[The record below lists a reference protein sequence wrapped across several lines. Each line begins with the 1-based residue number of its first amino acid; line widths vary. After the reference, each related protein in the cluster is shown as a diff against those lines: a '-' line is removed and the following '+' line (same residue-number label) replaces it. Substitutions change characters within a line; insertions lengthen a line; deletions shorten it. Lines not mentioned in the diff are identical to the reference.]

1 MLRQTARDGRARSS
15 FVPLTRADFFAGLFI
30 LGCANGLIAPIAQS
44 IAELGWMGAVFST
57 FNISVIVLVA
67 CISGV
72 SLISRD
78 RMDQLRSTD
87 VAVGTVFLMLVILP
101 VGQLS
106 WVAVAALSLYILLF
120 TVPNESARRGAIIL
134 LATTVPML
142 WSKLLF
148 HFFAKFI
155 LELDAS
161 LVSWELGTR
170 RTGNMVQ
177 FADHSADLV
186 ILPACSS
193 LANVSLAILCWITL
207 SQLTQHRWRF
217 QDLMW
222 CLLACVSVIAVNVT
236 RMSLMGLSISHYNAI
251 HSQTGDVITNWI
263 ILILTV
269 GISVVGLKREIFT
282 RS

>member
-1 MLRQTARDGRARSS
+1 
-15 FVPLTRADFFAGLFI
+15 
-30 LGCANGLIAPIAQS
+30 
-44 IAELGWMGAVFST
+44 
-57 FNISVIVLVA
+57 
-67 CISGV
+67 
-72 SLISRD
+72 
-78 RMDQLRSTD
+78 
-87 VAVGTVFLMLVILP
+87 
-101 VGQLS
+101 
-106 WVAVAALSLYILLF
+106 
-120 TVPNESARRGAIIL
+120 
-134 LATTVPML
+134 VPML

-148 HFFAKFI
+148 HFFARSI
-155 LELDAS
+155 LEIDAS
-161 LVSWELGTR
+161 LVGWELGTGR
-170 RTGNMVQ
+170 SGNMVQ
-177 FADHSADLV
+177 FADHSSILV